1 MDTEH
6 IGPMIK
12 AINSQIQKHINNTL
26 GNAPVGL
33 PLLTGTQHEVLA
45 YLFNNSDKEI
55 FQSELDKIFNLSR
68 PTINGIIKRLS
79 RAGMVSITQSNVDH
93 RYKQIKLTQEAKTDM
108 IKYKPKIDEDIN
120 FMEEKLTEGLTS
132 QEVETI
138 RAVLPKMLTNLKKLD
153 EKSH

>member
-1 MDTEH
+1 
-6 IGPMIK
+6 
-12 AINSQIQKHINNTL
+12 
-26 GNAPVGL
+26 
-33 PLLTGTQHEVLA
+33 
-45 YLFNNSDKEI
+45 
-55 FQSELDKIFNLSR
+55 
-68 PTINGIIKRLS
+68 
-79 RAGMVSITQSNVDH
+79 MVSITQSNVDH

-153 EKSH
+153 EKSQ